1 MAGRK
6 FPDFV
11 TPFKVGDLVRRYD
24 LNAPDGSMH
33 SGVGLV
39 VSTMKDGVIVY
50 KVLWQ
55 GDAFRYSYYTV
66 YTAEQSLVL
75 IHRKEEAHA
84 P

>member
-1 MAGRK
+1 MAGRN
-6 FPDFV
+6 FPD
-11 TPFKVGDLVRRYD
+11 FKVGDLVRRYD

-33 SGVGLV
+33 NGVGLV

-55 GDAFRYSYYTV
+55 GDALRYSYYTM
-66 YTAEQSLVL
+66 YTAEHSLVL
-75 IHRKEEAHA
+75 IHRKEEAHV

>member
-6 FPDFV
+6 FPD
-11 TPFKVGDLVRRYD
+11 FKVGDLVRRYD
-24 LNAPDGSMH
+24 LNASDGSMH
-33 SGVGLV
+33 SDVGIV
-39 VSTMKDGVIVY
+39 VSNMEDGISVY

-55 GDAFRYSYYTV
+55 GDTRRYSYYTV

-75 IHRKEEAHA
+75 IHRKEEAHI